1 MSVRTGVGHIA
12 AAAVCFTLGHAAA
25 SAETMDE
32 LYEKAKAEKSLVIYA
47 GGPVAGY
54 EPLARDFEKKFP
66 GLTVSITGGF
76 SNVLNDKIEQQFKA
90 GKLETDLVLFQTAQD
105 FVRWK
110 GQGRLLSFRPD
121 GTDAIPATSR
131 DADSTF
137 ISWRISAI
145 GYAYNTQYVKPE
157 NVPKSAL
164 DFLKPEFMG
173 KMIACYPFDDDATLY
188 LFYTLMQKY
197 GEDYVDK
204 YLANKPNWVQG
215 HLGVARSIADGTN
228 YVSLDSTHAIT
239 LALKKAGQPIELV
252 FPDTDLVPVFPVT
265 AGIFKDAPHPNFA
278 KLYLTWLMQPEQQE
292 RAGPYSPR
300 PDVVPQAS
308 SGLKPLA
315 DMKLANNYRDF
326 VTDENL
332 LNRLRKKFETAI
344 GPIKNAGG
352 VR

>member
-1 MSVRTGVGHIA
+1 MSIRTKLLH
-12 AAAVCFTLGHAAA
+12 AAVFALAMGSAA

-32 LYEKAKAEKSLVIYA
+32 LYAKAKAEKSLLIYA
-47 GGPVAGY
+47 GGPVSGY
-54 EPLARDFEKKFP
+54 EPLAREFEKKYP
-66 GLTVSITGGF
+66 GLTVHIEGGF
-76 SNVLNDKIEQQFKA
+76 SNVLNEKIEKQFGANKV
-90 GKLETDLVLFQTAQD
+90 ETDLVLFQTAQD

-110 GQGRLLSFRPD
+110 GQNRLLGFRPD
-121 GTDAIPATSR
+121 NTDAIPAASR
-131 DADSTF
+131 DVDGTF
-137 ISWRISAI
+137 ISWRFSAI
-145 GYAYNTQYVKPE
+145 GYAYNTHHVKPE

-197 GEDYVDK
+197 GDDYIDK

-215 HLGVARSIADGTN
+215 HLGVARSIAEGHN

-239 LALKKAGQPIELV
+239 LGLKKAGQPIELV
-252 FPDTDLVPVFPVT
+252 FSQADATPVFPVT

-278 KLYLTWLMQPEQQE
+278 KLYLTWLLQPEQQE
-292 RAGPYSPR
+292 RAGPYSSR
-300 PDVVPQAS
+300 TDVVPPAS
-308 SGLKPLA
+308 SGLKPLS
-315 DMKLANNYRDF
+315 DMKIANNYREF
-326 VTDENL
+326 VTNDELVNK
-332 LNRLRKKFETAI
+332 LRKKFEDAI